1 MEKLQTK
8 ETAGAG
14 MVMNS
19 GDSDSIPIKGT
30 YKITCLDKNGMV
42 KWEDK
47 IDNLVATIGKNLM
60 LDTVLAGS
68 AYTVTGPYM
77 GMISSVSYS
86 AIVAADTMAS
96 HAGWTEAGSTNAPT
110 FAARLITAW
119 SAASAGAKA
128 LSASCSFAMTGA
140 GTLKGCF
147 IVFGPSAVATL
158 MSTAG
163 TLLSAGLFAG
173 GDRAVLSGDTVNVS
187 YSLSL

>member
-1 MEKLQTK
+1 MEKLNSK
-8 ETAGAG
+8 ALSSASIIMGAG
-14 MVMNS
+14 
-19 GDSDSIPIKGT
+19 DSEVLKIKGT
-30 YKITCLDKNGMV
+30 YKLTCVGADGKLR
-42 KWEDK
+42 WEDEIK
-47 IDNLVATIGKNLM
+47 NVVCTIGKNLM

-77 GMISSVSYS
+77 GLISSASFS
-86 AIVAADTMAS
+86 AVAAGDTQAS
-96 HAGWTEAGSTNAPT
+96 HSGWTEAGSTNAPT

-147 IVFGPSAVATL
+147 IVFGSGAVATL

-163 TLLSAGLFAG
+163 TLLSAGAFSG

-187 YSLSL
+187 YSLAL